1 MVDGLQLFTA
11 PLDIDVKSRIIWLK
25 ALADG
30 SYCPSSQSLLK
41 QVIAPIPTQVIIW
54 IDRETVVRNKV
65 EVQIPNIEV
74 SLNTDSKDILQNL
87 VMVLT
92 TLLTTKLAQKNAP
105 NYYRMLY
112 SSATRRSEFPRSIP
126 QLQAIKKQIKWS
138 IAHLQWRQTCRWSH
152 YLSERA
158 NVAFTAAE
166 NGRSLAYE
174 IETSPLFR
182 RRVSSAA
189 TTIMS
194 LTGTVNT
201 QMEPEQNTD
210 ELQRFSQQYETV
222 SELLRAEIKAEQK
235 KLQPRPN
242 VELQFLLQMASL
254 TLSGVN
260 SDIILLSMETLR
272 FKMQQYEDQSGS
284 FALILKNLTCAN
296 LCPATPYPDLL
307 GPLNPAKERG
317 RDIIFIRADAEIA
330 APVGGITVVQHLE
343 VNTHP
348 LQVCITQEVILQL
361 VAFFSPPTTANNPR
375 QEEQRKEFR
384 SQFLQRPDPNSYCH
398 DGLVG
403 TALKKAAKAAGKAA
417 QPLSLGLTRHRD
429 EHDEDGRTRLGRFTH
444 DSASPWT
451 TKMLSHPPNNDT
463 QLLLRIDKESHDVQ
477 ADAEQGSNDIN
488 EMKDRASNN
497 ILFKR
502 IRLGMIEVIVT
513 YKNKKSHNH
522 QALED
527 MRGFK
532 VKIHALVYCDKT
544 CTTMDLLLRIRRD
557 VILDVLSQVGRNFT
571 NIATFLRDQCDI
583 TRWAAFEGLAPLK
596 HLPSNAV
603 AVFSATPTTVAPAP
617 LESSP
622 SISTIPP
629 SLRQSSESPKAAAS
643 QSESAKVFHLEMP
656 EHHHSSLRKTFI
668 PSLRHSD
675 STRSGPSTLPG
686 PIVSF
691 SHIGMEGSPSDETED
706 LDSKTHH
713 HHPLSSGKAR
723 KALSQLFSKK
733 RAGAVNSRPASV
745 SEPSSPVVRNDAP
758 VPASAT

>member
-65 EVQIPNIEV
+65 EIQIPNIEV
-74 SLNTDSKDILQNL
+74 SLSTDSKDILQNL
-87 VMVLT
+87 AMVLT

-112 SSATRRSEFPRSIP
+112 TSATRQSEFPRSIP
-126 QLQAIKKQIKWS
+126 QLQALKKQIKWS
-138 IAHLQWRQTCRWSH
+138 IAHLQWRQTCRWNH

-210 ELQRFSQQYETV
+210 ELQRYSQQYETV

-260 SDIILLSMETLR
+260 SDIIRLCMETLR

-307 GPLNPAKERG
+307 GPLNPTKERG

-361 VAFFSPPTTANNPR
+361 VAFFTPPTTMNSPR

-384 SQFLQRPDPNSYCH
+384 SQFLQRPDPSSYCN

-417 QPLSLGLTRHRD
+417 QPLSLGLSRHRE
-429 EHDEDGRTRLGRFTH
+429 EHEEDGRTRSGRFTH
-444 DSASPWT
+444 DSASAWT

-463 QLLLRIDKESHDVQ
+463 QLLLRSDEESQDAQ
-477 ADAEQGSNDIN
+477 ADAQQSNSNEIN

-502 IRLGMIEVIVT
+502 IRLGMIEVVVT

-527 MRGFK
+527 MRGFN

-583 TRWAAFEGLAPLK
+583 TRWAAFDGLAPLK

-603 AVFSATPTTVAPAP
+603 AAFSATPSAVAPAP
-617 LESSP
+617 LESA
-622 SISTIPP
+622 PP
-629 SLRQSSESPKAAAS
+629 SVSTSTTSPRGSADHAKAPATQATV
-643 QSESAKVFHLEMP
+643 SESAKVFHLEMP

-668 PSLRHSD
+668 PSLRYGES
-675 STRSGPSTLPG
+675 SSRSSPSTQ
-686 PIVSF
+686 VV
-691 SHIGMEGSPSDETED
+691 SPSHYVQDDETEEQ
-706 LDSKTHH
+706 DSKTHQH
-713 HHPLSSGKAR
+713 HSLSSGKAR

-733 RAGAVNSRPASV
+733 RTGAIATRPASV
-745 SEPSSPVVRNDAP
+745 SEPSSPVPLTHD
-758 VPASAT
+758 PASAT